1 MQLCLKHTS
10 RAVQRQTGSNPC
22 SSSQPASDQ
31 EPPTDTIFSARRY
44 ASLSEMGWCLSS
56 TLVRLSRPASWYV
69 GGAGLEGGRS
79 CNEGWGCGTAVR
91 YGMNGGA
98 VVSAAEQAGR
108 PPAGLQGGLRTS
120 AECRRLQAPLMLLS
134 SEVGWNPRLAR
145 VSLFITAA
153 APKLRGLLGML
164 NGRHRWSEAAKS
176 LSFSERQA
184 SCPPGMSDVG
194 AKLSS
199 WPLHFI
205 SLVPFDI
212 AAILIVGLS

>member
-1 MQLCLKHTS
+1 VQLCLKHTS

-31 EPPTDTIFSARRY
+31 EPPTDTIFSARRS

-108 PPAGLQGGLRTS
+108 LLG
-120 AECRRLQAPLMLLS
+120 CRAAYAPLQSAAGSRLRSCCSPVRLVGIQGWLGFPSLLQLPPS
-134 SEVGWNPRLAR
+134 SEDCWV
-145 VSLFITAA
+145 
-153 APKLRGLLGML
+153 
-164 NGRHRWSEAAKS
+164 
-176 LSFSERQA
+176 
-184 SCPPGMSDVG
+184 C
-194 AKLSS
+194 
-199 WPLHFI
+199 
-205 SLVPFDI
+205 
-212 AAILIVGLS
+212 